1 MQEETQNIREK
12 IDIID
17 NQLLE
22 LLNERAA
29 LVKKIGELKSKGEK
43 NYFDP
48 ARQADI
54 LNRLQRLNQGQL
66 HPESIQRIFLTIFSE
81 SIAMEEDIKIGYL
94 GSIGSFTHQA
104 AIHQFGK
111 ALEQVSFETIPDVF
125 DAVQKKWVNYGVV
138 PIENSTEGVVNHT
151 LDMFLEY
158 DLKIIAEILMDI
170 KHHLIS
176 SESTLENIQVL
187 FSHPQAFAQ
196 CRLWIKSNLP
206 HCKLVEVPTTS
217 EGVLRIKNE
226 KNAAAIGSHLSAQI
240 HNMPIIRESIQDSSN
255 NMTRFLVIGNQIPRP
270 AEKNKTSIMLALADK
285 VGALFE
291 VLSVFRIFE
300 INLTKIESRP
310 SKKRP
315 WEYIFF
321 IDFQGHI
328 DQKKTDTVLEE
339 LRKKSTQVKILGSY
353 PVS

>member
-1 MQEETQNIREK
+1 MQEKTNNIREQ
-12 IDIID
+12 IDKID
-17 NQLLE
+17 NQILD
-22 LLNERAA
+22 LLNKRAV
-29 LVKKIGELKSKGEK
+29 LVKEIGHLKSKGER

-54 LNRLQRLNQGQL
+54 LRRLERLNEGQL
-66 HPESIQRIFLTIFSE
+66 HPESIKRIFLTIFSE
-81 SIAMEEDIKIGYL
+81 SIALEEDVKIAYL
-94 GSIGSFTHQA
+94 GSPGSFTHQA
-104 AIHQFGK
+104 AIHQFGN
-111 ALEQVSFETIPDVF
+111 ALQQISYETIPDVF

-170 KHHLIS
+170 QHHLIS
-176 SESTLENIQVL
+176 YEEKLENIQVI

-217 EGVLRIKNE
+217 EGVLRIGEE
-226 KNAAAIGSHLSAQI
+226 KNAAAIGSRLSAELE
-240 HNMPIIRESIQDSSN
+240 NTPIIKESIQDSSN
-255 NMTRFLVIGNQIPRP
+255 NMTRFLVIGNQFPR
-270 AEKNKTSIMLALADK
+270 ASEKNKTSIMLALADK

-310 SKKRP
+310 SKKSP

-321 IDFQGHI
+321 IDFEGHI
-328 DQKKTDTVLEE
+328 EDKKVQTILEE
-339 LRKKSTQVKILGSY
+339 LEKKSTLVKLLGSY
-353 PVS
+353 PVA